1 MEAMRTVFIFIGGTI
16 FGSFYYTLA
25 LRTASGELR
34 ESWKKAL
41 FTSSRCPRCGAGIGG
56 AYLVPL
62 IGYLA
67 AKGRCRSCGAGISP
81 AYPFME
87 ALYGFLA
94 LALYFTFGLS
104 IYFAAVFLL
113 AGLALCISIV
123 DVKTMTIPNPLIAA
137 FGLLSLYPVVLTNSP
152 LESLYGLLLMS
163 GFFITVLL
171 IFPDSFGGGDVK
183 FAAAIGLFL
192 GLELAVVALE
202 ASLISGAIVGIV
214 YAVKTGKGLRS
225 RIPFGPFL
233 FIGMMTAIV
242 YGREILVL
250 YYKWFF

>member
-1 MEAMRTVFIFIGGTI
+1 
-16 FGSFYYTLA
+16 
-25 LRTASGELR
+25 
-34 ESWKKAL
+34 
-41 FTSSRCPRCGAGIGG
+41 
-56 AYLVPL
+56 
-62 IGYLA
+62 
-67 AKGRCRSCGAGISP
+67 
-81 AYPFME
+81 ME

-171 IFPDSFGGGDVK
+171 IFPGSFGGGDVK